1 MGDERLTRMSLTEI
15 SGAIANR
22 KVSSKEVVQN
32 TLELLEK
39 QGNLLNCVARLFPE
53 DALAG
58 AEKADQELST
68 GNLRGPLHGV
78 PLTHKDMFYRKGKI
92 TACGSRICENYTPSV
107 TSTALSKLDLSGAL
121 DIGRLNLVEFA
132 YGLTT

>member
-1 MGDERLTRMSLTEI
+1 MADESLAQMSLTEI

-22 KVSSKEVVQN
+22 KISSKEVVQN

-39 QGNLLNCVARLFPE
+39 HGNLLNCVARLFPE

-78 PLTHKDMFYRKGKI
+78 PLTHKDMFYRKG
-92 TACGSRICENYTPSV
+92 
-107 TSTALSKLDLSGAL
+107 
-121 DIGRLNLVEFA
+121 
-132 YGLTT
+132 